1 MEFDIGNGTLLLPEL
16 HITIA
21 AIVIIYLLVKWSKE
35 LETRRFT
42 VFIYFLVS
50 AYIIPIFSYYSTD
63 SEFELWLPVGFI
75 LVFFYLR
82 RPDKYHFAKM
92 KASLLGL
99 GVALYQ
105 IIMHML

>member
-50 AYIIPIFSYYSTD
+50 AYIIPIFS
-63 SEFELWLPVGFI
+63 
-75 LVFFYLR
+75 
-82 RPDKYHFAKM
+82 
-92 KASLLGL
+92 
-99 GVALYQ
+99 
-105 IIMHML
+105 